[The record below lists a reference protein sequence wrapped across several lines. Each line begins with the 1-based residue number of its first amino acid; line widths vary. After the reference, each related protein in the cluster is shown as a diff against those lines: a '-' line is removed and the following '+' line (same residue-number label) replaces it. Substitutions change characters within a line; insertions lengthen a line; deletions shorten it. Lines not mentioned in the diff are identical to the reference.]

1 MLERF
6 PYLANVPP
14 DAPNG
19 IDTLLPPPPP
29 ILWGNL
35 GYVIPINSVPQSST
49 SVPNDQKSNETEN
62 SIGASSSGQA
72 QFLEGSSNQTDTG
85 TSIEVHEE
93 EDRIT
98 TWHDVALSIAAE
110 LMQTARQEVLEKL
123 GYSTSAVSIRTD
135 EIVMRLIISILR
147 RGSLAISSWPRSR
160 IHP

>member
-1 MLERF
+1 MERF

-49 SVPNDQKSNETEN
+49 SVLDDQKPSETEN
-62 SIGASSSGQA
+62 SIGGASSSSGQA
-72 QFLEGSSNQTDTG
+72 QYLEGHPNQTDMG

-98 TWHDVALSIAAE
+98 TWHDVSLSIAAE
-110 LMQTARQEVLEKL
+110 LMQTARQEVFEKL
-123 GYSTSAVSIRTD
+123 GYSTSAVSIITD
-135 EIVMRLIISILR
+135 ETV
-147 RGSLAISSWPRSR
+147 LAG
-160 IHP
+160 